1 MILQYFF
8 FLHTFVI
15 VIKVITKK

>member
-1 MILQYFF
+1 MYV

-15 VIKVITKK
+15 TFCSVFL